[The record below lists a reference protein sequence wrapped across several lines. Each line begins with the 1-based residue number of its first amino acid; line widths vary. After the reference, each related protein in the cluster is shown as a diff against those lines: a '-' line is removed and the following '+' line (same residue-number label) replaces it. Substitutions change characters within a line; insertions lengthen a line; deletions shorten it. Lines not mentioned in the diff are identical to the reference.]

1 VEAGGKPE
9 EMRRRSDDGDEEEH
23 NVMTK
28 MKNVSRDQSRDRVTQ
43 EKSNCKESKS

>member
-1 VEAGGKPE
+1 VEAVGKPE
-9 EMRRRSDDGDEEEH
+9 EMRQRSDDGNEEE
-23 NVMTK
+23 